1 MSGGDAVRVGGW
13 MMVAPKSGIG
23 LRFAFAASI
32 GEPHLGQKAFS
43 SFTASPHL
51 GQLII
56 NFISP
61 PSCHLNALTLTAN
74 APEDFVLARCLR
86 IRGRLNL
93 RSSIKWHALYFFF
106 AGARQYKQICPAL
119 PV

>member
-1 MSGGDAVRVGGW
+1 MSGGDAVRFGGW

-56 NFISP
+56 NFIFTP
-61 PSCHLNALTLTAN
+61 AVPLERTHAN
-74 APEDFVLARCLR
+74 C
-86 IRGRLNL
+86 
-93 RSSIKWHALYFFF
+93 
-106 AGARQYKQICPAL
+106 
-119 PV
+119 

>member
-1 MSGGDAVRVGGW
+1 

-32 GEPHLGQKAFS
+32 GEPHLWQKAFS

-56 NFISP
+56 NLISP
-61 PSCHLNALTLTAN
+61 PPCNQDALTLTAN
-74 APEDFVLARCLR
+74 AAEDFVLARYLR
-86 IRGRLNL
+86 IG
-93 RSSIKWHALYFFF
+93 
-106 AGARQYKQICPAL
+106 GD
-119 PV
+119 